1 MKIYIGPYRDWI
13 GPYQIA
19 DKLFFWLSKDKRFEI
34 GARMAGPDGKDTWLQ
49 KVCVWVESHKKRKVK
64 IRIDKYDTWS
74 MDHTLALIILPML
87 KQLHKTKHG
96 APCVDDEDVPEGLG
110 LRSTEAPPKENDYDI
125 DDNHFKRWDW
135 IMDEMIFA
143 FDHHIN
149 KEWEE
154 AYRSGEFDHKSV
166 ACKWDEN
173 GKPKLFRLE
182 EGPNHTYKADYEG
195 MRVVEDRI
203 KNGFRLFGKYY
214 QGLWD

>member
-34 GARMAGPDGKDTWLQ
+34 GGWMAGPDGKDTWLQ
-49 KVCVWVESHKKRKVK
+49 KVCAWVESHKKRKVK

-87 KQLHKTKHG
+87 KQLHETKHG

-135 IMDEMIFA
+135 VLEEMIQA
-143 FDHHIN
+143 FECKNNEDWSEKYWTGTSKI
-149 KEWEE
+149 EWQDSDTEYDGKKCKRMVE
-154 AYRSGEFDHKSV
+154 LGDRKCDWDAYRAH
-166 ACKWDEN
+166 
-173 GKPKLFRLE
+173 E
-182 EGPNHTYKADYEG
+182 ERN
-195 MRVVEDRI
+195 

-214 QGLWD
+214 QALWD